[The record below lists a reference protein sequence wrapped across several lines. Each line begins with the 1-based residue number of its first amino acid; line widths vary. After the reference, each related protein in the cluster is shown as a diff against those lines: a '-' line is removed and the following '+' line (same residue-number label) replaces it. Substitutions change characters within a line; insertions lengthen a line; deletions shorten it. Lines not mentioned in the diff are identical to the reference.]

1 MKNRFIFKKILL
13 LIVSVMISFSCV
25 KDTDFD
31 QTDSLVL
38 TPIVE
43 VNLVEIQEPADTF
56 LDDFG
61 VEVLNISDLIV
72 FDVFSS
78 DFVDEN
84 LLKAELVYEVTNTL
98 NKAFE
103 FKMEF
108 YDLSKTLQHT
118 ISFNI
123 ENSPTNKPLVSEH
136 TEVFDTSSLEALK
149 QSSTLDITITLMSS
163 PTGSVLTTASKGM
176 IALKSKGVFYLQLS
190 EWDGYYSWDF
200 LYPFRHKISKFYT
213 DLKRFHNKSY

>member
-1 MKNRFIFKKILL
+1 MKKYFIFKKILL

-25 KDTDFD
+25 KDTNFD
-31 QTDSLVL
+31 QTDPLVL

-43 VNLVEIQEPADTF
+43 VNLIEIQETAVAF

-149 QSSTLDITITLMSS
+149 RSSTLDITITLLSS

-190 EWDGYYSWDF
+190 E
-200 LYPFRHKISKFYT
+200 
-213 DLKRFHNKSY
+213 

>member
-1 MKNRFIFKKILL
+1 MKNLFHFSKTLP
-13 LIVSVMISFSCV
+13 LIVSAVVSFSCV

-31 QTDSLVL
+31 QTDSLVV

-56 LDDFG
+56 LDDLG
-61 VEVLNISDLIV
+61 DEVLNISDLIV

-149 QSSTLDITITLMSS
+149 RSSTLDITITLLSS

-190 EWDGYYSWDF
+190 E
-200 LYPFRHKISKFYT
+200 
-213 DLKRFHNKSY
+213 

>member
-1 MKNRFIFKKILL
+1 MKKYFIFKKILL

-25 KDTDFD
+25 KDTNFD
-31 QTDSLVL
+31 QTDPLVL

-43 VNLVEIQEPADTF
+43 VNLIEIQETAVAF

-108 YDLSKTLQHT
+108 YDLSKR
-118 ISFNI
+118 
-123 ENSPTNKPLVSEH
+123 
-136 TEVFDTSSLEALK
+136 AL
-149 QSSTLDITITLMSS
+149 LDL
-163 PTGSVLTTASKGM
+163 
-176 IALKSKGVFYLQLS
+176 F
-190 EWDGYYSWDF
+190 
-200 LYPFRHKISKFYT
+200 
-213 DLKRFHNKSY
+213 